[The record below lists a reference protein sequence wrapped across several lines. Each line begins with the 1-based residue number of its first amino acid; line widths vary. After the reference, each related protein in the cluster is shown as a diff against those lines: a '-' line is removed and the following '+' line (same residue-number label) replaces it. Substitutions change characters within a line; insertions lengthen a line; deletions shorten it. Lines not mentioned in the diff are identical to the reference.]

1 MINEKLNRILG
12 EVGPAL
18 ELTKTITCQTR
29 CMAFPAYNQYA
40 TTFGKTKFK
49 KKNNNASLTLWSQEI
64 FNSKLFGYSEI
75 CLETYIGP

>member
-49 KKNNNASLTLWSQEI
+49 KIIIMLLLPFEAKKYLILNYLTIQ
-64 FNSKLFGYSEI
+64 KYV
-75 CLETYIGP
+75 